1 MRGKSS
7 STGRRPPTPPPG
19 PRRKKLKRTP
29 ARKKTNVANS
39 LITEQRDF
47 RVDYVAPSKPKYNK
61 SVRKFQTKVMKALQR
76 VHPVVSKIFTNA
88 SVQTLTTSNTQ
99 QVWQVFHL
107 KGFNGGSAT
116 PGSGSLYNEQTQ
128 GDIGA
133 GIGANLTAV
142 AGLSNNFTVKYAEM
156 EICCANTQANA
167 DVNLDMYVLEYVSKA
182 GNPMNQFATFK
193 AALDAGIAATT
204 SLGTAYDL
212 NAFGHSPFD
221 IVALLRDYG
230 IKVVK
235 KVTFVLRQDDVCT
248 YRHKDYKRHVF
259 DIDSLS
265 TDLTGKYCIP
275 GKTTSVLIV
284 GRPAGSDLISGF
296 RASCIR
302 RYHVQPEYQ
311 KADVTYGGAN

>member
-7 STGRRPPTPPPG
+7 STRRPPTPPPG

-29 ARKKTNVANS
+29 PRKKANVANS

-61 SVRKFQTKVMKALQR
+61 SVKKFQTKVMKALQR
-76 VHPVVSKIFTNA
+76 VHPVVSKIYTNS
-88 SVQTLTTSNTQ
+88 SVQTLTVANSE
-99 QVWQVFHL
+99 QVWQIFHL
-107 KGFNGGSAT
+107 KPFRGQASV
-116 PGSGSLYNEQTQ
+116 PGSGSLWNEQAQ
-128 GDIGA
+128 VDIYA
-133 GIGANLTAV
+133 IANNLELI
-142 AGLSNNFTVKYAEM
+142 AGLSDNFTVKYAEM
-156 EICCANTQANA
+156 EICCANSQANA
-167 DVNLDMYVLEYVSKA
+167 DVNLDMYVLEYVTKA
-182 GNPMNQFATFK
+182 GNPMNQFGSFK
-193 AALDAGIAATT
+193 AALDAGIASTT
-204 SLGTAYDL
+204 TIGGAYDL

-259 DIDSLS
+259 DRDSLV
-265 TDLTGKYCIP
+265 TDLDNKFCIQ

-302 RYHVQPEYQ
+302 RYHVQPEYL

>member
-7 STGRRPPTPPPG
+7 STRRPPTPPPG

-61 SVRKFQTKVMKALQR
+61 SVKKFQTKVMKALQR
-76 VHPVVSKIFTNA
+76 VHPVVSKIYTNA
-88 SVQTLTTSNTQ
+88 SVQTLTVANSE

-107 KGFNGGSAT
+107 KPFDGTASV
-116 PGSGSLYNEQTQ
+116 PGSGSLWNEQAQ
-128 GDIGA
+128 GDISA
-133 GIGANLTAV
+133 IANNLTGT
-142 AGLSNNFTVKYAEM
+142 AGLSDNFTVKYAEM
-156 EICCANTQANA
+156 EICCANSQANA

-182 GNPMNQFATFK
+182 GNPMNQFASFK

-204 SLGTAYDL
+204 SLGTTYNL

-235 KVTFVLRQDDVCT
+235 KITFVLRQDDVCT

-259 DIDSLS
+259 DRSSLQ
-265 TDLTGKYCIP
+265 TDLTNKFCIQ

-296 RASCIR
+296 RASCIK